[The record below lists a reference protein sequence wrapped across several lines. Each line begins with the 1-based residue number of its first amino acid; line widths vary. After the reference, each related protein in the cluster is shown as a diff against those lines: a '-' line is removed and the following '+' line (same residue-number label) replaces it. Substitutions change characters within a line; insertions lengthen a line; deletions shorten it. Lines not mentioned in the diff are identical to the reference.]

1 MGSLLEIVGRLF
13 ERAGKSNREVASYC
27 GCDPSQITRY
37 RTGRLMIPLPVLLRM
52 LDVLGASAAE
62 VVDTQRA
69 WMDAHR
75 EAA

>member
-1 MGSLLEIVGRLF
+1 MEPLIAIIGRLF

-37 RTGRLMIPLPVLLRM
+37 RAGRLMIPLPVLLRM
-52 LDVLGASAAE
+52 LDVLEATAAE
-62 VVDTQRA
+62 VVDAQRA